1 VSHAAVIQERDAAR
15 ALRAVA
21 FTVFLDLLGFGIILP
36 LLPYFAEEL
45 GASPA
50 VVALLATAF
59 SLAQLAMA
67 PVLGRLSDRFGR
79 RPVLLISVAGSAA
92 SAALLGY
99 AGSVVLVFTSRIIAG
114 MSKANLSTA
123 HAYAA
128 DLVAPEQRARVM
140 GRLGAAASLG
150 LVAGPALGAL
160 LAVERM
166 PTLPFLVTAG
176 LSVVN
181 FAMVWAWVPEV
192 PGRRGAP
199 SARAREA
206 SAASAASVRSFRLS
220 SAIFWLLVVSLLFF
234 IGYTSVQ
241 STFALFTKRTFGWG
255 SRETGGVLMLMG
267 ASMALAQGLAVPRI
281 VAQLGEMGAATV
293 GLLVFLGGAATIGG
307 SAAAGSRVAL
317 LVGCVLLVTGAGVLQ
332 TTLAALVSLLA
343 RADERGLVLGLR
355 ESSGAFGRIFGPIL
369 GGLAFEAAGAAWP
382 YAIAGAAAL
391 CGLAIVLVLGRSRR
405 AQNAQPSSG
414 EQDPAAG

>member
-1 VSHAAVIQERDAAR
+1 MSHAAVIQERDAAR

-21 FTVFLDLLGFGIILP
+21 FTVFLDLVGFGIILP
-36 LLPYFAEEL
+36 VLPYFAEEL

-99 AGSVVLVFTSRIIAG
+99 AGSVVLVFASRIIAG

-128 DLVAPEQRARVM
+128 DLVAP
-140 GRLGAAASLG
+140 
-150 LVAGPALGAL
+150 
-160 LAVERM
+160 
-166 PTLPFLVTAG
+166 
-176 LSVVN
+176 
-181 FAMVWAWVPEV
+181 
-192 PGRRGAP
+192 
-199 SARAREA
+199 
-206 SAASAASVRSFRLS
+206 
-220 SAIFWLLVVSLLFF
+220 
-234 IGYTSVQ
+234 
-241 STFALFTKRTFGWG
+241 
-255 SRETGGVLMLMG
+255 
-267 ASMALAQGLAVPRI
+267 
-281 VAQLGEMGAATV
+281 
-293 GLLVFLGGAATIGG
+293 
-307 SAAAGSRVAL
+307 
-317 LVGCVLLVTGAGVLQ
+317 
-332 TTLAALVSLLA
+332 
-343 RADERGLVLGLR
+343 
-355 ESSGAFGRIFGPIL
+355 
-369 GGLAFEAAGAAWP
+369 FEAAGAAWP

-414 EQDPAAG
+414 EQGPAAG